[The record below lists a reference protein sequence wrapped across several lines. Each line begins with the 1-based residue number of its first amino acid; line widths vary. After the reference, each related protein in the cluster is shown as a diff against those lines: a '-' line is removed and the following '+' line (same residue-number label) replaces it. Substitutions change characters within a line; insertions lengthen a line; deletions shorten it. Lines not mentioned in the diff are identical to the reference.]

1 MFSLASSLPSQ
12 TSANIFK
19 ESLQPLTE
27 GHRISLGILYA
38 PVCFGQSSQFP
49 ASVLLNLLQ
58 ARRRSEPLALLHY
71 ACKQRCGSFVAFAL
85 AGDNVAA
92 EVVAGSAKPKNLF
105 PPGMGGFFF
114 AEFRAI
120 GRPLGGLD
128 VHEFVHAAEG
138 GGVFG
143 GGERGAP
150 PGPADHAPV
159 WRVPIDRHC
168 RGAHPSGA
176 GPRELFS
183 RLRRACHT
191 CPPAILR
198 VRERASGSGGRP
210 LPRSC
215 RPSRRSAPMCRRW
228 VYRSARPLARWNCR
242 RNHRCTPHAR
252 PAPRLPAHEHAVSQ
266 TRRHHVLLQRQLL
279 APPSMQSSSET
290 SAWRAG
296 MSPRSVL
303 R

>member
-143 GGERGAP
+143 GGERGAHP
-150 PGPADHAPV
+150 K
-159 WRVPIDRHC
+159 RID
-168 RGAHPSGA
+168 G
-176 GPRELFS
+176 
-183 RLRRACHT
+183 
-191 CPPAILR
+191 
-198 VRERASGSGGRP
+198 
-210 LPRSC
+210 
-215 RPSRRSAPMCRRW
+215 
-228 VYRSARPLARWNCR
+228 
-242 RNHRCTPHAR
+242 CTPDKQ
-252 PAPRLPAHEHAVSQ
+252 VSNGEFVQ
-266 TRRHHVLLQRQLL
+266 ISAGDDSRVVQPCLIQPNTHLFGKLQ
-279 APPSMQSSSET
+279 
-290 SAWRAG
+290 
-296 MSPRSVL
+296 
-303 R
+303 